1 MTADASSIH
10 ASAVLVGAKAVLI
23 RGPSGSG
30 KSRLAWDLLS
40 AAQHSTGFGALPF
53 ARLVIDDRALVEAHG
68 GRLLVR
74 PVPALAGIIEIYGLG
89 IRQLPFEPVAAVGLV
104 VDLAAGD
111 ADRIPATAA
120 ENTMISGVI
129 LPRLA
134 IGAGIA
140 ALPLVL
146 ASLKTIPAND

>member
-1 MTADASSIH
+1 MAPSTIH

-23 RGPSGSG
+23 RGPSGAG
-30 KSRLAWDLLS
+30 KSRLVWNLLQ
-40 AAQHSTGFGALPF
+40 AAGQGALPF
-53 ARLVIDDRALVEAHG
+53 ARLVADDRALVEAQD

-74 PVPALAGIIEIYGLG
+74 PVPALAGMIEIFGLG

-111 ADRIPATAA
+111 ATRLPPPEAEKTA
-120 ENTMISGVI
+120 ISGVL
-129 LPRLA
+129 LPRLSVA
-134 IGAGIA
+134 AGMD

-146 ASLKTIPAND
+146 AYMRTTPGGD